1 MSKRDDWIDYFELL
15 HGRKPN
21 ADEYLE
27 AKMLVNLI
35 VVQIIQFKSVQE
47 QSSPQEAPSVEQ
59 YDVAETSDFND
70 RFASE
75 HLHEQ
80 TNIVGEGP
88 KLDYQEA
95 ATPNYYNTQ
104 TNMGGEDPS
113 PKQDYQG
120 DAIPNYYNTSQD
132 QYASLFSL
140 INVDKRLPLGEH
152 LLIISEVTGLL
163 MALRPERLLV
173 VNQCI
178 SLNFSGL

>member
-27 AKMLVNLI
+27 AKNAGKFDSSPEDTG
-35 VVQIIQFKSVQE
+35 QSVQG
-47 QSSPQEAPSVEQ
+47 QRSLQVTPSVEQ
-59 YDVAETSDFND
+59 YDVAETSGFDD
-70 RFASE
+70 RFDSE
-75 HLHEQ
+75 QLHEQ

-88 KLDYQEA
+88 KQDYQEA

-104 TNMGGEDPS
+104 INILVLNKIIKEKQFPIITILRKINMP
-113 PKQDYQG
+113 P
-120 DAIPNYYNTSQD
+120 
-132 QYASLFSL
+132 LFSS

-163 MALRPERLLV
+163 MALRLEKV
-173 VNQCI
+173 IGQSY
-178 SLNFSGL
+178 SLI

>member
-27 AKMLVNLI
+27 AKNAGKFDSSPNNTD
-35 VVQIIQFKSVQE
+35 QSVQG

-70 RFASE
+70 WFASE

-88 KLDYQEA
+88 KQDYQEA
-95 ATPNYYNTQ
+95 ATPNYYHTQ

-113 PKQDYQG
+113 PNKIIKEMQFP
-120 DAIPNYYNTSQD
+120 IITILLKINMPP
-132 QYASLFSL
+132 LFSL

-163 MALRPERLLV
+163 MALRPEKAIG
-173 VNQCI
+173 QSY
-178 SLNFSGL
+178 SLI

>member
-27 AKMLVNLI
+27 AKNAGKFDSS
-35 VVQIIQFKSVQE
+35 QDDTGQSVQE
-47 QSSPQEAPSVEQ
+47 QSPTQVAPSVEQ

-75 HLHEQ
+75 QLHEQ
-80 TNIVGEGP
+80 TNIVGESP
-88 KLDYQEA
+88 KQDYQEA

-104 TNMGGEDPS
+104 TNMVGEA

-120 DAIPNYYNTSQD
+120 EAIPNY
-132 QYASLFSL
+132 
-140 INVDKRLPLGEH
+140 
-152 LLIISEVTGLL
+152 
-163 MALRPERLLV
+163 
-173 VNQCI
+173 
-178 SLNFSGL
+178 